1 MLKATEIIKFEVS
14 KKLNKLNYESP
25 KEFWLI
31 AAIVGVVVGGVPI
44 MVLGVTIAA
53 GFIVTE

>member
-31 AAIVGVVVGGVPI
+31 AAIVGVVVGGLGAIP
-44 MVLGVTIAA
+44 GVTIAA

>member
-31 AAIVGVVVGGVPI
+31 AAIVGVIVGGVGAG
-44 MVLGVTIAA
+44 MGVTIAA